1 MLTFTPNPADEQA
14 FLDTATQSIW
24 NLFGEAMSGP
34 MQESQLTPKV
44 HANHFW
50 FAWAAFQP
58 NTEAVTI

>member
-1 MLTFTPNPADEQA
+1 
-14 FLDTATQSIW
+14 
-24 NLFGEAMSGP
+24 MSGP

-50 FAWAAFQP
+50 FAWTAFQP